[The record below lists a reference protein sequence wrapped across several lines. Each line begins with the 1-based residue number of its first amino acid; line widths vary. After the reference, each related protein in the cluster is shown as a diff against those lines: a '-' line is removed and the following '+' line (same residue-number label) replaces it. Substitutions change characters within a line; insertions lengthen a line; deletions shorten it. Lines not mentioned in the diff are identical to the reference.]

1 MKLAESANNKV
12 ANFSLPRPDGNA
24 NSLSTSQ
31 YVTFYEAGP
40 ILLTC
45 PHSIRLKRDDHEDH
59 KPEPLV
65 LDLIKLFTI
74 EFGPTKASSVFW
86 SNAASKNFSNN
97 RDPNYLHIKELKS
110 NPWHNCLK
118 THQQRHGAIAIHFDF
133 HGMRGKK
140 HGSDLAMGIEPLER
154 FLSEEP
160 YTQIPFVLEEE
171 LRSILEPRGFVVKQV
186 PSMSGFRTT
195 QRMTLSQQSVMCL
208 KVPAVQIEMSMKLRE
223 ALLGDRD
230 LRKQFRGAL
239 VECYK
244 TFLKEMA
251 ALRCT
256 TVAQMRLQCAQRKQ
270 KSSSM
275 NKQSS
280 FRRNGSSSSTQDD
293 EKVPRKDS
301 LSPRAKQKSKRRKER
316 EKRER
321 ILSNPCIRFFF
332 CIPPLDELTEE
343 EERIQSERDR
353 LRKKLREN
361 RKIAPLGS
369 SSSSSS
375 IRY

>member
-1 MKLAESANNKV
+1 MRFGVSRSFPVSKFSLSELSETSREKPMSRTLKHSKSVPVVHVSHEIKAPSQKRLTSRRKTSRRISKRVSDRKESKLEKWMKLAESANNKV

-186 PSMSGFRTT
+186 PSMSGFR
-195 QRMTLSQQSVMCL
+195 
-208 KVPAVQIEMSMKLRE
+208 K
-223 ALLGDRD
+223 D
-230 LRKQFRGAL
+230 
-239 VECYK
+239 
-244 TFLKEMA
+244 
-251 ALRCT
+251 
-256 TVAQMRLQCAQRKQ
+256 
-270 KSSSM
+270 
-275 NKQSS
+275 
-280 FRRNGSSSSTQDD
+280 
-293 EKVPRKDS
+293 KDS

-343 EERIQSERDR
+343 EERIQTERDR

-361 RKIAPLGS
+361 RKIAPLGGSSGS
-369 SSSSSS
+369 SSSSL
-375 IRY
+375 RY